1 MVNNQK
7 VFILGMAKSGFA
19 AAKLLAS
26 SNTVVITDQKSQN
39 PLELRELEQ
48 LGVSFI
54 QSEHQEELLDSSFQL
69 VVKNPAIP
77 EKNPVIEKARK
88 LNIPVINEMELAYH
102 YLPNGVNLCIVHE
115 KIFA

>member
-19 AAKLLAS
+19 AAKLLAPH
-26 SNTVVITDQKSQN
+26 NTVVITDQKDQKEE
-39 PLELRELEQ
+39 ELKELEQ

-54 QSEHQEELLDSSFQL
+54 KSEHQEELLDSSFQL

-77 EKNPVIEKARK
+77 EKSPVVAKARQ

-102 YLPNGVNLCIVHE
+102 YLTN
-115 KIFA
+115 

>member
-54 QSEHQEELLDSSFQL
+54 
-69 VVKNPAIP
+69 
-77 EKNPVIEKARK
+77 
-88 LNIPVINEMELAYH
+88 
-102 YLPNGVNLCIVHE
+102 
-115 KIFA
+115 